1 MALSA
6 DILGVIFGPVL
17 ERVALNS
24 TNLPTTSPEA
34 STKDALAKLDTV
46 SAALAST
53 ITA

>member
-17 ERVALNS
+17 DRVALNS
-24 TNLPTTSPEA
+24 TNLPTISPEA
-34 STKDALAKLDTV
+34 SINDALDKLFTV